1 MSTIYLQL
9 IDMCLNQQEPILEP
23 VSIRFDVK
31 RMVAYHHTINSL
43 PPGPGPYL
51 QLHRDLLLYE
61 VVGGLESV
69 QINLGQRDLATILS
83 VWSDNL
89 AEGKFM
95 GEQT

>member
-1 MSTIYLQL
+1 MN
-9 IDMCLNQQEPILEP
+9 MCLNQQEPILEP
-23 VSIRFDVK
+23 VSVRFDVK
-31 RMVAYHHTINSL
+31 RTVAYHHTINAL

-51 QLHRDLLLYE
+51 QLHRDLLLYD
-61 VVGGLESV
+61 VVGGVETV

-95 GEQT
+95 GE